1 MKSAG
6 GFMQAQRS
14 RHRENPST
22 EGTGSLESGSR
33 PRSEV
38 SLPAPGD
45 NIGGKYDITRILGSG
60 AMGVVYEAIHT
71 RLHQRLAI
79 KVLRPDV
86 KEFHAVVERFERE
99 AHATARLRSV
109 HAARVIDVDAL
120 PNGLPY
126 IVMEYL
132 EGRGLDAELGA
143 VGPMPV
149 ETAVDIVS
157 QVAQAMIEAHSLGII
172 HRDLK
177 PANVFV
183 CRVGGRA
190 VAKVLDF
197 GISKV
202 EDESRLTGAGEWF
215 GTPSY
220 SSPEQMQAV
229 VEADARCDVWSLG
242 VILFELLTG
251 RVPFEGTT
259 VQVIT
264 QVLMNPVPWPVTLRP
279 DLPPGLARA
288 VMKALERDR
297 EKRFQSMREMADAL
311 APFGPTQS
319 ATSVLGELQRSRG
332 RLGEILVNDGLITR
346 ADLDRALAAQRTEG
360 GLLGKVLLDLG
371 LVTHADLLTAVAKQ
385 QGLPT
390 ADTQRNLLDRERRD
404 REAETISPPGALAP
418 SPQAHPSR
426 SRWVVA
432 GVIAIAIAAAF
443 VLGRSYGASGS
454 AAGHPAAT
462 SQGVAR

>member
-1 MKSAG
+1 MKVAG

-14 RHRENPST
+14 GNRENPNT
-22 EGTGSLESGSR
+22 EGAARMESGSR
-33 PRSEV
+33 PRSDV
-38 SLPAPGD
+38 ALPAPGD
-45 NIGGKYDITRILGSG
+45 NIGAKYDLTRILGSG

-86 KEFHAVVERFERE
+86 KDFHAVVERFERE

-132 EGRGLDAELGA
+132 EGRGLDAELSA

-149 ETAVDIVS
+149 EVAVDIVS

-251 RVPFEGTT
+251 RVPFEGST

-279 DLPPGLARA
+279 DLPPDLARI

-297 EKRFQSMREMADAL
+297 EKRFQSMREMADVL
-311 APFGPTQS
+311 APFGPVQS
-319 ATSVLGELQRSRG
+319 ASSVLGELQRSRG
-332 RLGEILVNDGLITR
+332 RLGEILVNDGLITQ
-346 ADLDRALAAQRTEG
+346 ADLDRALAAQRSDG
-360 GLLGKVLLDLG
+360 RLLGKVLLDLG

-390 ADTQRNLLDRERRD
+390 ADTQRNILARERRE
-404 REAETISPPGALAP
+404 REAETLSPPQPVAESPRAP
-418 SPQAHPSR
+418 PSR
-426 SRWVVA
+426 SRWLVA
-432 GVIAIAIAAAF
+432 GVIVIALAAAF
-443 VLGRSYGASGS
+443 VLGRSSGASGS
-454 AAGHPAAT
+454 AADGPAAR
-462 SQGVAR
+462 SHSVAP